1 MKRIV
6 PFALLAFAPFVY
18 AQDGGEI
25 LDADGKPLS
34 AQSLADIAYNK
45 AVKFSEEK
53 RRKVQDFEKNLELA
67 AKGDP
72 VAQNKVGDAYA
83 EGDII
88 EKNIH
93 TAAYWWYEAA
103 TRKIPRRCAV
113 WGSFI
118 SRAAS

>member
-1 MKRIV
+1 MILACSS
-6 PFALLAFAPFVY
+6 FAH

-34 AQSLADIAYNK
+34 AQALADIAYNK
-45 AVKFSEEK
+45 AVRFKEEK
-53 RRKVQDFEKNLELA
+53 RAKVQEFEKNLELA

-88 EKNIH
+88 EKNMR
-93 TAAYWWYEAA
+93 TAAYWWYEACLLY
-103 TRKIPRRCAV
+103 TSPSPRDH
-113 WGSFI
+113 G
-118 SRAAS
+118 